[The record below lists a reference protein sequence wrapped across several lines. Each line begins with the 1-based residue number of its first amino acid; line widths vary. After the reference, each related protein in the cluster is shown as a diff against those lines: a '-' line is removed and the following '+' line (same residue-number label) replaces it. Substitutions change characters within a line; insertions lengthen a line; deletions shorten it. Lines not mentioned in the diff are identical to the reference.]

1 LLSSLI
7 LIASPEP
14 KSLHTTAA
22 AFGQTIQRASRGP
35 VLFSGSIQNEAATAD
50 ELPAE
55 LVIARFVREQ
65 SLLARSGPY
74 VSGRWVANHERRGIR
89 WGRVMDSEKR
99 RLHPTQDGQCDE
111 VIGVCG
117 RCPDAR
123 IKKHSEARNIVQR
136 PDSQPPVV
144 R

>member
-35 VLFSGSIQNEAATAD
+35 VLFSGSIQNEAATAG

-74 VSGRWVANHERRGIR
+74 VSGRPIQYFREMSFPANTAYISKFAR
-89 WGRVMDSEKR
+89 WSPAGNKT
-99 RLHPTQDGQCDE
+99 P
-111 VIGVCG
+111 I
-117 RCPDAR
+117 
-123 IKKHSEARNIVQR
+123 
-136 PDSQPPVV
+136 
-144 R
+144 